1 MNILLVHEISYL
13 RDPVFEIH
21 TMAELLSL
29 RGHNV
34 YFIDY
39 GREQVGSLWSGYQ
52 ETDIARVYPGA
63 SIHLIQSPF
72 LKIPV
77 AGRVVYSCMCYRA
90 VYTILQNRK
99 IDAIILYSVPTN
111 GIQVILAARKAKVPV
126 LFRSIDILHKLV
138 PDPLALPT
146 KLAEKWVY
154 RHVDKILT
162 ITPALSRYVVGLGAN
177 PARVKLLPLG
187 IDLKYYQHAPESATD
202 RLWVKSS
209 TIYHNL
215 VFAGTLP
222 RFSGLNTLIS
232 QMPDLATRIP
242 NLRLL
247 IIGDGAQRPL
257 LEKQI
262 RELGLGEQVKITG
275 MVPHDEVPKWIA
287 QADIGVLP
295 FPMDGATRDIF
306 PTKVLQYM
314 TQGKPVVAH
323 PLPGLVDFGLGEEQG
338 IVYVRDGDWGEAIR
352 KAIKDRV
359 VLGERARNYTEQNHG
374 YDRMINQLEKE
385 IAELCE

>member
-1 MNILLVHEISYL
+1 
-13 RDPVFEIH
+13 
-21 TMAELLSL
+21 
-29 RGHNV
+29 
-34 YFIDY
+34 
-39 GREQVGSLWSGYQ
+39 
-52 ETDIARVYPGA
+52 
-63 SIHLIQSPF
+63 
-72 LKIPV
+72 
-77 AGRVVYSCMCYRA
+77 
-90 VYTILQNRK
+90 
-99 IDAIILYSVPTN
+99 
-111 GIQVILAARKAKVPV
+111 
-126 LFRSIDILHKLV
+126 
-138 PDPLALPT
+138 
-146 KLAEKWVY
+146 
-154 RHVDKILT
+154 
-162 ITPALSRYVVGLGAN
+162 
-177 PARVKLLPLG
+177 
-187 IDLKYYQHAPESATD
+187 
-202 RLWVKSS
+202 
-209 TIYHNL
+209 
-215 VFAGTLP
+215 
-222 RFSGLNTLIS
+222 
-232 QMPDLATRIP
+232 MPDLATRIP

-314 TQGKPVVAH
+314 TQGKPVVAN

-338 IVYVRDGDWGEAIR
+338 IVYVRDGDWGEAIK